1 MNYSEELLNS
11 FLWIL
16 KAMAST
22 AVLFSL
28 TVYILAKTTRW
39 GHQFWVLAAG
49 YITPK
54 RSLSPLIYFS
64 IIVFFNLLAVRLNI
78 LFSEWHKA
86 MYDALQQM
94 NESVFW
100 IQMVVFSGI
109 ATVHVS
115 NVLLTYYFTQRFT
128 IQWRT

>member
-64 IIVFFNLLAVRLNI
+64 IIVFFNLSFA
-78 LFSEWHKA
+78 SS
-86 MYDALQQM
+86 
-94 NESVFW
+94 SVTPSSCAPAIF
-100 IQMVVFSGI
+100 
-109 ATVHVS
+109 
-115 NVLLTYYFTQRFT
+115 R
-128 IQWRT
+128 